1 MQSFDNLAKEIKNF
15 SYVIEKDFLI
25 WPKDSLLQPINTEL
39 IEKWGLKNAIQIE
52 RNFFNEALI
61 RETKKYI
68 KINEEYDKE
77 SIANY
82 HILISN
88 LEEVY
93 ETCKKN
99 KKIYYQDVIPIVK
112 KVMEFYKK
120 NQQTFIKY
128 IKIPKLL
135 SDYHVVHS
143 INTSILTVALG
154 NEMNLNNHKTVELCT
169 TALLHKIGFLFIP
182 LSISEKKEKLT
193 DKEFEVIKKYPVLG
207 HKIIST
213 TNFSRSI
220 CLAILTHKEN
230 LDGSGYPNKLKSEQ
244 INIEANIIGAAS
256 AYSAILLDKIYKGAS
271 SSGASLIE
279 LIQDAD
285 KKFDKRV
292 LKLIIKVLSQ
302 CPLDFIVELND
313 NSIAKII
320 KINEININVPY
331 IKYIIKDGK
340 IIPPNDN
347 QSYIKSIPKTETG
360 IKKILRQD
368 EINLILKK
376 YGLQEI

>member
-1 MQSFDNLAKEIKNF
+1 MQSFDNLSKDIKNF
-15 SYVIEKDFLI
+15 SYIIDKDFLV
-25 WPKDSLLQPINTEL
+25 WPKNSLLKPINTEL
-39 IEKWGLKNAIQIE
+39 IEKWGLKNNLKPQ
-52 RNFFNEALI
+52 RTFFDETLI
-61 RETKKYI
+61 RETKKL
-68 KINEEYDKE
+68 INIEYDEE

-99 KKIYYQDVIPIVK
+99 KKIYYQDVLPTVK

-128 IKIPKLL
+128 MKVPKLL

-143 INTSILTVALG
+143 INTAILTVALG

-169 TALLHKIGFLFIP
+169 IALLHKIGFLFIP
-182 LSISEKKEKLT
+182 LRISEKKEKLS
-193 DKEFEVIKKYPVLG
+193 DEEFQVIKKYPILG
-207 HKIIST
+207 YKILST
-213 TNFSRSI
+213 TNFSQSI

-230 LDGSGYPNKLKSEQ
+230 LDGSGYPNKLKSEK
-244 INIEANIIGAAS
+244 INIESNIIGAAS
-256 AYSAILLDKIYKGAS
+256 AYSAILLEKTYKGALN
-271 SSGASLIE
+271 SGASLIE

-285 KKFDKRV
+285 RKFDKRV

-320 KINEININVPY
+320 KINEINVNVPY

-340 IIPPNDN
+340 IVPPSEN
-347 QSYIKSIPKTETG
+347 QNYVKSIPKTETG
-360 IKKILRQD
+360 VKKILRQD
-368 EINLILKK
+368 EIEFILKK
-376 YGLQEI
+376 YGLKEM